1 MNPDL
6 VLLIIWKRWQ
16 KWKKMKQKL
25 QEWKVRRR
33 HILQLFGIWKLMV
46 HKKEEARHRKW
57 VRPIF
62 TEKRRLLQGASDNLV
77 KEIEFVDLE
86 MFYNYCRMSTEMFD
100 QLLHIVGPRI
110 EKRYV
115 IQDPIPARTLLV
127 ACVI

>member
-33 HILQLFGIWKLMV
+33 HLLQLFGIWKLMV
-46 HKKEEARHRKW
+46 HKKIVRHRKW

-62 TEKRRLLQGASDNLV
+62 TERRRLLQGASDNLV
-77 KEIEFVDLE
+77 KEMEFVDHE
-86 MFYNYCRMSTEMFD
+86 MFYNYCRT
-100 QLLHIVGPRI
+100 LIIIVDI
-110 EKRYV
+110 Y
-115 IQDPIPARTLLV
+115 
-127 ACVI
+127 